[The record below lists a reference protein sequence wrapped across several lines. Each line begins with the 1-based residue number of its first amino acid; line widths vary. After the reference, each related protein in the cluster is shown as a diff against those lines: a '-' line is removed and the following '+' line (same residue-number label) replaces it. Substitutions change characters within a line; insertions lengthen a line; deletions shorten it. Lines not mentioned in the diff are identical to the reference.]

1 MVYEIRCS
9 WCGILIGT
17 KEKEENEFAVAMK
30 IEGVPVSHSICAN
43 CKKAVS
49 KEYGLNQGGKNNG

>member
-30 IEGVPVSHSICAN
+30 IEGFLYPTRYAQIA
-43 CKKAVS
+43 KKPC
-49 KEYGLNQGGKNNG
+49 QKNMD